1 MTPINIKL
9 PASNYTELIICS
21 CQISQPL
28 GFIILCL
35 LISLYDSIIFF
46 LFINSTKFHLLLFS
60 YSKCDECAQRC
71 IATGY
76 PLASVQWLK
85 DGQPL
90 RTGSRVRLLTK
101 EHIKITSVT
110 KEDRGMYQCF
120 VRNDY
125 DAVQSTAEMRL
136 GGKFVF
142 R

>member
-1 MTPINIKL
+1 M
-9 PASNYTELIICS
+9 A
-21 CQISQPL
+21 
-28 GFIILCL
+28 FRAVRMVIILFGHN
-35 LISLYDSIIFF
+35 IS
-46 LFINSTKFHLLLFS
+46 
-60 YSKCDECAQRC
+60 QRC

-76 PLASVQWLK
+76 PLANIQWLK

-125 DAVQSTAEMRL
+125 DAVQSTAEMSL
-136 GGKFVF
+136 GGKLLFVF
-142 R
+142 LCFAHLIYVSFRCGTY

>member
-1 MTPINIKL
+1 MKRYL
-9 PASNYTELIICS
+9 
-21 CQISQPL
+21 
-28 GFIILCL
+28 
-35 LISLYDSIIFF
+35 
-46 LFINSTKFHLLLFS
+46 
-60 YSKCDECAQRC
+60 QRC

-110 KEDRGMYQCF
+110 KEDRGTYQCF

-125 DAVQSTAEMRL
+125 DAVQGTAEMRL
-136 GGKFVF
+136 GGE
-142 R
+142 

>member
-1 MTPINIKL
+1 MNWKWYGP
-9 PASNYTELIICS
+9 
-21 CQISQPL
+21 
-28 GFIILCL
+28 
-35 LISLYDSIIFF
+35 
-46 LFINSTKFHLLLFS
+46 
-60 YSKCDECAQRC
+60 AQRC

-136 GGKFVF
+136 GGKFFCFLIF
-142 R
+142 RASVYFIREIL

>member
-1 MTPINIKL
+1 MKL
-9 PASNYTELIICS
+9 AWYTFGA
-21 CQISQPL
+21 IS
-28 GFIILCL
+28 
-35 LISLYDSIIFF
+35 DSIQ
-46 LFINSTKFHLLLFS
+46 LLLELSSSHLGLCCVFVTS
-60 YSKCDECAQRC
+60 QRC

-76 PLASVQWLK
+76 PLANIQWLK

-125 DAVQSTAEMRL
+125 DAVQSTAEMSL
-136 GGKFVF
+136 GGKLLFVF
-142 R
+142 LCFAHLIYILLASQRTGRGARRKER

>member
-1 MTPINIKL
+1 M
-9 PASNYTELIICS
+9 
-21 CQISQPL
+21 
-28 GFIILCL
+28 
-35 LISLYDSIIFF
+35 DSFCP
-46 LFINSTKFHLLLFS
+46 KF
-60 YSKCDECAQRC
+60 YPQRC

-136 GGKFVF
+136 GGEYSFCGF
-142 R
+142 FFSYYFCF

>member
-1 MTPINIKL
+1 M
-9 PASNYTELIICS
+9 
-21 CQISQPL
+21 
-28 GFIILCL
+28 
-35 LISLYDSIIFF
+35 
-46 LFINSTKFHLLLFS
+46 
-60 YSKCDECAQRC
+60 
-71 IATGY
+71 
-76 PLASVQWLK
+76 QWLK

-136 GGKFVF
+136 GGKFIF
-142 R
+142 RSRLKQSDVVIFRLSALKTLITHLSW